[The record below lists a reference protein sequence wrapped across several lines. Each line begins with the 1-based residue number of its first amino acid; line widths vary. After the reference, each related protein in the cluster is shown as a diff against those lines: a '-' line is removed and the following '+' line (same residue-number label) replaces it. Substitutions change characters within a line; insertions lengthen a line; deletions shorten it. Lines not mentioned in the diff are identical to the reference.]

1 MLEIHSKKVT
11 DFYNKNTFLD
21 INNINEVFVDILQKL
36 IDNLNKST
44 ESNEVH
50 EMLRSVIKNIGS
62 VQETINK
69 NTEKEMNAISEIKE
83 KIDLFLSNIT
93 EKLSNIIHNQR
104 DTLITNMRDLLK
116 SNHADSE
123 KSILKAIKENN
134 EAFNMQINS
143 ALNDNDLKILL
154 LDEFKTINGN
164 INSEISKLENIFKL
178 NSNEEIFTKLSS
190 IFHGKYNELDEKI
203 KLRVESILM
212 SSTANSESKYRELIE
227 KLDKQSILVSF
238 AEQQIKTNNNANIK
252 GKIGENRLEPI
263 LSDIFPSASIINTAG
278 KTACGDFIIER
289 IDKEK
294 TLIDTK
300 DYETVVP
307 NKEVDKLI
315 RDCEKN
321 NCNGILLSH
330 HSGIAQCENFE
341 IRRHN
346 NKLIVFI
353 HNCNY
358 EAQKIKLAFDIIDH
372 IEPFIQITETNDETI
387 SMDALKNFNK
397 ELQELVT
404 SRCNLIELIKKNY
417 NDTINAVNKIDLPV
431 LSKFLGNKFANTG
444 KLSYEC
450 DICKVYIGKNNRSL
464 AAHKRKCIKIAKEA
478 KIDENIMI
486 NTPVINKI
494 TE

>member
-1 MLEIHSKKVT
+1 MLEIKSKKVI
-11 DFYNKNTFLD
+11 DFYNKNEFLD
-21 INNINEVFVDILQKL
+21 INNINEVFIDILQKL
-36 IDNLNKST
+36 IDNLNKSA

-69 NTEKEMNAISEIKE
+69 NNENEMIAIAEIKE
-83 KIDLFLSNIT
+83 KIDSFLSNIT

-104 DTLITNMRDLLK
+104 DTLISTMRDLLK
-116 SNHADSE
+116 SNHSDSE
-123 KSILKAIKENN
+123 KSILNAIKENN
-134 EAFNMQINS
+134 EAFYMQIQT
-143 ALNDNDLKILL
+143 AFKDNDLKNLL
-154 LDEFKTINGN
+154 LEEFKAVNGT
-164 INSEISKLENIFKL
+164 INSEIAKLEEIFKL
-178 NSNEEIFTKLSS
+178 NSNEEIFSMLSN
-190 IFHGKYNELDEKI
+190 IFDGKYNEFDQKI
-203 KLRVESILM
+203 KVRIETILM

-227 KLDKQSILVSF
+227 KLDKQSVLVSF

-263 LSDIFPSASIINTAG
+263 LSEIFPSASIINTAG

-289 IDKEK
+289 INKEK

-346 NKLIVFI
+346 NKLIIFI

-358 EAQKIKLAFDIIDH
+358 EPQKIKLAFDIIDH

-387 SMDALKNFNK
+387 STDTLKNFNK

-404 SRCNLIELIKKNY
+404 SRSNLLELMKKNY
-417 NDTINAVNKIDLPV
+417 NDTINAVNKIDLPI

-464 AAHKRKCIKIAKEA
+464 AAHKRTCAKVY
-478 KIDENIMI
+478 KSNDNQNIIID
-486 NTPVINKI
+486 TS
-494 TE
+494 